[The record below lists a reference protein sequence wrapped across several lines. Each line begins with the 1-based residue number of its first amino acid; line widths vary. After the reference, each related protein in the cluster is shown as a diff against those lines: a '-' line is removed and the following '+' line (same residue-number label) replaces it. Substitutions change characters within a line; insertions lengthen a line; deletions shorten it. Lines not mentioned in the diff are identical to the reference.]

1 MSHLPSNNQSWLD
14 PSGNFHPIDRSV
26 FLSHE
31 AWAKGNWK
39 TLGFKTKY
47 KFPPTALYK
56 KGWLRVKK
64 DGNTLWVS
72 NAARV
77 PPNDRQKPALQYWA
91 IENPAIK
98 QITFED
104 GVIQKIIWPENDYEY
119 HEVNFKEWFIKNN
132 KNNNI

>member
-56 KGWLRVKK
+56 KGWLLQIYNNLLNLERI
-64 DGNTLWVS
+64 LL
-72 NAARV
+72 
-77 PPNDRQKPALQYWA
+77 RQLMGLFCTHKLLLDKCFFVVLQ
-91 IENPAIK
+91 ELK
-98 QITFED
+98 
-104 GVIQKIIWPENDYEY
+104 QKISY
-119 HEVNFKEWFIKNN
+119 
-132 KNNNI
+132 